1 MNTTDFTAVKF
12 PSTDLNLYMEMGNY
26 AIRGGDEK
34 ECLKWYCKGLARARE
49 LKNREKEQLFSNL
62 IITLI

>member
-1 MNTTDFTAVKF
+1 MNTTDYSAVKF
-12 PSTDLNLYMEMGNY
+12 PSTDLNLYMEMGNN

-34 ECLKWYCKGLARARE
+34 ECLKWYSKGLARARE

>member
-1 MNTTDFTAVKF
+1 MNGTDYSAVTF
-12 PSTDLNLYMEMGNY
+12 PSTDLNLYMEMGNN
-26 AIRGGDEK
+26 AIRGGDEH
-34 ECLKWYCKGLARARE
+34 ECLKWYSKGLAKARE